1 MLYYIIIFLLLIYLL
16 YYKKIKKVKK
26 KEKKFKLTI
35 EYLYWKKLFYKV
47 YILNNINKYLKNDFY
62 ISNKIKNGSIV

>member
-47 YILNNINKYLKNDFY
+47 YILNNIKNDFF